1 MAEAHM
7 SPDRRIAAD
16 VRRAAELEP
25 TAHVRDEAD
34 RYCVEIDAPG
44 LGEHDFVVEVT
55 DRLLNV
61 SGPDLRKADPE
72 ARFDFLFRLPESADA
87 DGLSAAFA
95 DGVLVVCAPKAHGPT
110 RHVDVGVPPRSRG

>member
-1 MAEAHM
+1 MK
-7 SPDRRIAAD
+7 PDRRILSD

-44 LGEHDFVVEVT
+44 LAEHDFLVEVT
-55 DRLLNV
+55 DRLLKV
-61 SGPDLRKADPE
+61 SGPDLRKAAPE

-87 DGLSAAFA
+87 NRLSASFA
-95 DGVLVVCAPKAHGPT
+95 DRVLVVCAPKSHEAT
-110 RHVDVGVPPRSRG
+110 RQVEVVVPPPRRG

>member
-1 MAEAHM
+1 M
-7 SPDRRIAAD
+7 SPDRRISAD

-44 LGEHDFVVEVT
+44 LGEHDYVVEVT

-72 ARFDFLFRLPESADA
+72 ARFDFLFRLPESADPDRLFA
-87 DGLSAAFA
+87 SFA
-95 DGVLVVCAPKAHGPT
+95 DGVLVVCAPKSHRQT
-110 RHVDVGVPPRSRG
+110 RHVDVGVQPRSPG

>member
-1 MAEAHM
+1 M
-7 SPDRRIAAD
+7 SHDRRILAD

-44 LGEHDFVVEVT
+44 LAEHDFLVEVT
-55 DRLLNV
+55 DRLLKV
-61 SGPDLRKADPE
+61 SGPDLRKAAPE

-87 DGLSAAFA
+87 DRLSASFV
-95 DGVLVVCAPKAHGPT
+95 DGLLVVCAPKTHAPT
-110 RHVDVGVPPRSRG
+110 RHVEIDHGGA

>member
-1 MAEAHM
+1 M
-7 SPDRRIAAD
+7 SPDRRSLAD

-34 RYCVEIDAPG
+34 LYCVDIDAPG
-44 LGEHDFVVEVT
+44 LGEHDFLVEVT
-55 DRLLNV
+55 DRLLKV

-87 DGLSAAFA
+87 NRLSASFA
-95 DGVLVVCAPKAHGPT
+95 GGVLVVCAPKSHEET
-110 RHVDVGVPPRSRG
+110 RRVEIDVSPPRG